1 MSKKLELTQ
10 YRSSCN
16 GFTLV
21 ELITTLVLLGILAV
35 FALPRMAGLNF
46 FQDRAYF
53 DEVVAA
59 VRYAQKRAVAS
70 GCETQAQ
77 LTAAPAG
84 FGLFQRATDCTTGA
98 FTRPVINPGSGE
110 PFARPAPAGVAV
122 APAANITFD
131 AMGRATTGA
140 GVWIAVGGRSLR
152 VVGET
157 GFVETN

>member
-1 MSKKLELTQ
+1 MHRNGTA
-10 YRSSCN
+10 

-21 ELITTLVLLGILAV
+21 ELVAVLVLLGILAV
-35 FALPRMAGLNF
+35 FAIPRMTGFDF
-46 FQDRAYF
+46 FRNRAYF
-53 DEVVAA
+53 EEAVAA

-70 GCETQAQ
+70 GCDTQAQ

-84 FGLFQRATDCTTGA
+84 FGLFQRATACTTGA

-110 PFARPAPAGVAV
+110 SFARPAPTGVAV
-122 APAANITFD
+122 SAANVTFD
-131 AMGRATTGA
+131 AMGRASSGA
-140 GVWIAVGGRSLR
+140 GVWITVGDRSLR